1 VGSAND
7 WDKSPLEINRLAF
20 DWNIRCRTSSEA
32 SHAMSSFTALM
43 LTQAGR
49 ATEAALVTLTEG
61 DLPAGDVD
69 VRIDYS
75 SLNFKDA
82 LAITGR
88 GAIVKRWPM
97 VPGIDLAGVVERS
110 AHADW
115 RAGDRVVVNGWGIG
129 ETHWGGL
136 AQRARLSA
144 DWLLA
149 LPDAYDSR
157 QAMAIGT
164 AGYTAALCVMA
175 LQKHGLT
182 PASGPVLVTGAS
194 GGVGSVA
201 VVLLAGLGFEVAALT
216 GRAEQAAYLRELGA
230 TEIVERA
237 SMAAPGKPL
246 QSERWAGVVDTVGS
260 HTLANAC
267 AATRW
272 NGAVAACGL
281 AQGADLPATV
291 LPFILRGVTL
301 YGINCV
307 FTPNATRAQAWALL
321 ARHLDAAT
329 LARMTS
335 EIGLSE
341 AIRASSDLLDG
352 RLHGRTVVAV
362 DR

>member
-1 VGSAND
+1 
-7 WDKSPLEINRLAF
+7 
-20 DWNIRCRTSSEA
+20 
-32 SHAMSSFTALM
+32 MSTFTALM

-49 ATEAALVTLTEG
+49 ATEAALVTLAEG

-69 VRIDYS
+69 LRVDYS

-88 GAIVKRWPM
+88 GAIVKSWPM

-110 AHADW
+110 AHPEW
-115 RAGDRVVVNGWGIG
+115 KPGDRVVVNGWGLG
-129 ETHWGGL
+129 ETQWGGL
-136 AQRARLSA
+136 AQRARLKA

-149 LPDAYDSR
+149 LPAAYDTR

-175 LQKHGLT
+175 LQRHGLT
-182 PASGPVLVTGAS
+182 PANGPVLVTGAS

-201 VVLLAGLGFEVAALT
+201 AVLLAGLGFEVAALT
-216 GRAEQAAYLRELGA
+216 GRPAQADYLRELGA
-230 TEIVERA
+230 TAIVDRA
-237 SMAAPGKPL
+237 SMAAAGKPL

-307 FTPNATRAQAWALL
+307 FTPNAMRTQAWDLL
-321 ARHLDAAT
+321 AAHLSAAT

>member
-1 VGSAND
+1 M
-7 WDKSPLEINRLAF
+7 
-20 DWNIRCRTSSEA
+20 T
-32 SHAMSSFTALM
+32 SFTALM

-49 ATEAALVTLTEG
+49 GTDAALVTLDESA
-61 DLPAGDVD
+61 LPEGDVD
-69 VRIDYS
+69 VRVEYS

-88 GAIVKRWPM
+88 GAIVKRWPL

-110 AHADW
+110 AHPDW
-115 RAGDRVVVNGWGIG
+115 KPGDRVVVNGWGLG

-136 AQRARLSA
+136 AQRARLDG

-149 LPDAYDSR
+149 LPTAYDSR

-175 LQKHGLT
+175 LQRHGLT
-182 PASGPVLVTGAS
+182 PADGPVLVTGAS

-201 VVLLAGLGFEVAALT
+201 VVLLAGLGFQVAAST
-216 GRAEQAAYLRELGA
+216 GRVEQASYLRDLGA
-230 TEIVERA
+230 TEIVERS
-237 SMAAPGKPL
+237 SMATAGKPL

-272 NGAVAACGL
+272 NGAIAACGL
-281 AQGADLPATV
+281 AQGPDLPATV

-307 FTPNATRAQAWALL
+307 FTPNGQRTQAWALL
-321 ARHLDAAT
+321 ARHLSAAT
-329 LARMTS
+329 LVRMTH
-335 EIGLSE
+335 EIGLSQ
-341 AIRASSDLLDG
+341 AITASGDLLDG
-352 RLHGRTVVAV
+352 RLRGRTVVAV